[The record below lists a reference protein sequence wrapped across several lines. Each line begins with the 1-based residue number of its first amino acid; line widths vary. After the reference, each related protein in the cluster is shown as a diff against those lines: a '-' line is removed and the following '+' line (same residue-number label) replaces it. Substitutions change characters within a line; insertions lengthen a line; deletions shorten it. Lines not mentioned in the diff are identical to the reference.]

1 MTPSRLRFTAPAA
14 LALVVALGLGSAG
27 FARGPGHDGRRLEQA
42 IDQLGLDA
50 ETRTAVFAAIDAGRP
65 AARELRGQMRT
76 AHDELR
82 SLLDAPQPDA
92 EQVMAQVEKVGALS
106 TELRKQHLRTL
117 LQVKAILGPEQSQKL
132 DEALHQGHERWKKGC
147 DGAER

>member
-1 MTPSRLRFTAPAA
+1 MTPSRLRFTASAA
-14 LALVVALGLGSAG
+14 LALVVALGLGSVG
-27 FARGPGHDGRRLEQA
+27 FARGPGHDGRWLEQA

-50 ETRTAVFAAIDAGRP
+50 ETRTAVFGAIDAARP
-65 AARELRGQMRT
+65 AARELRGQIRT

-82 SLLDAPQPDA
+82 SLLDAPEPDA

-106 TELRKQHLRTL
+106 TDLRKQHLRTL

-132 DEALHQGHERWKKGC
+132 DEVLHQGHERWKKGC
-147 DGAER
+147 DGEER